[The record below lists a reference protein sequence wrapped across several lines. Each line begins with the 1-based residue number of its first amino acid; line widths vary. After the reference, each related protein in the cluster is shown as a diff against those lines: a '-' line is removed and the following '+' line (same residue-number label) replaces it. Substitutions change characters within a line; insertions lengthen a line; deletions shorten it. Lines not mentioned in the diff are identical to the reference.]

1 MAVPPVSQVNNNA
14 ATYGAANAGPK
25 ASLDYDSFLQLLIAE
40 MKNQDPLQPMNS
52 SEYVAQLGTFSNV
65 EQSIVTNN
73 KLDEL
78 MSATMLSQAGSIIGK
93 TITSADGKITGVV
106 ESVRFIN
113 GGAVAITAE
122 GKEVLLSPGT
132 VLTETTPDAGADPDN
147 GADPDT
153 GDEQA

>member
-1 MAVPPVSQVNNNA
+1 MVDSVSPVSNQPKTT
-14 ATYGAANAGPK
+14 ATTNSQK
-25 ASLDYDSFLQLLIAE
+25 ASLDYDMFLQLLIAE

-93 TITSADGKITGVV
+93 HITSADGETAGVV
-106 ESVRFIN
+106 ESVRFIT
-113 GGAVAITAE
+113 GGAVAVIE
-122 GKEVLLSPGT
+122 GGKEVLLSPGT
-132 VLTETTPDAGADPDN
+132 VLTDAGADTD
-147 GADPDT
+147 A
-153 GDEQA
+153 

>member
-1 MAVPPVSQVNNNA
+1 MATDAIPPVSNYSPTNGST
-14 ATYGAANAGPK
+14 ATQK
-25 ASLDYDSFLQLLIAE
+25 ATVDYDMFLQLLIAE

-65 EQSIVTNN
+65 EQSIVTNS

-93 TITSADGKITGVV
+93 HITSADGETSGLV
-106 ESVRFIN
+106 ESVRFIT
-113 GGAVAITAE
+113 GGAVAVLGD

-132 VLTETTPDAGADPDN
+132 VLTDAEAEAD
-147 GADPDT
+147 A
-153 GDEQA
+153 